1 MSNRSTLIKD
11 LKSSASSSNSD
22 NQPNTSDD
30 DFAVQE
36 VLSEIENEKQKQSI
50 SNQAISTNGMM
61 NNNILQPPTMLHQQS
76 HPSMFQN
83 DSIHNQ
89 LLQQQLLQ
97 QQLLQQQLIQQ
108 QNNEKYEK
116 VYGGITYKIK
126 DICMRYN
133 KLFVLSVVLFLVFT
147 NMNILGLLKIE
158 NMSIFES
165 YPILIN
171 ITTAFIFGLT
181 VVLVNQL
188 M

>member
-22 NQPNTSDD
+22 NQLNTSDD

-36 VLSEIENEKQKQSI
+36 VLSEIENEKQKQNI
-50 SNQAISTNGMM
+50 SNQAINNGMM
-61 NNNILQPPTMLHQQS
+61 HNNNILQPPTMLQQS

-83 DSIHNQ
+83 DTIHNQ
-89 LLQQQLLQ
+89 LLQQQMLQQQLLQ
-97 QQLLQQQLIQQ
+97 QQLLQQQ
-108 QNNEKYEK
+108 NNEKYER
-116 VYGGITYKIK
+116 VYDGITHKVK
-126 DICMRYN
+126 DICMKYN

-181 VVLVNQL
+181 VVFVNQL